1 MRDKSLLYVLL
12 FFFFF
17 FCETFFKLNP
27 RSLSLILMA
36 KVQVS
41 KKSEDWIKRW
51 NLEMISDGEMKF
63 TDGISGGIR
72 YSEMGHR
79 DGSWE
84 VDLLQWWRVRDV
96 RLFGIQRR
104 EKKIRRMSFESKSLL
119 YLFCGVFFLFSFF
132 LFFFV
137 SLFLR
142 QINWIWILD

>member
-63 TDGISGGIR
+63 TDGISDGIR
-72 YSEMGHR
+72 YPEMGHR

-96 RLFGIQRR
+96 RLVGVQKR

-119 YLFCGVFFLFSFF
+119 YLFCGVFFILF
-132 LFFFV
+132 LFILFCLPFFT
-137 SLFLR
+137 S
-142 QINWIWILD
+142 D